1 MIKRVGLLLFCFSL
15 ASCVEY
21 AEPQSYLLPDGFTG
35 AFVVV
40 FNQKEGT
47 PKEYENG
54 RRIYRIPKNGVLF
67 TQFDID
73 YRVFTP
79 ESSKTY
85 YVDSLGKKKDSL
97 LLLIKHSDRNANY
110 ILDSYSGS
118 FYINADY
125 EFNKDSTGYT
135 YYDNSKAD
143 KIPWIYRTIGKISMR
158 DSLRG
163 VGTSFVDKVGE
174 RFSPLK
180 KVEEIPTQ

>member
-1 MIKRVGLLLFCFSL
+1 MIRKVILILCFSL
-15 ASCVEY
+15 VSSCIEY

-54 RRIYRIPKNGVLF
+54 KRIYRIPKNGVLF

-73 YRVFTP
+73 FRVFTP

-85 YVDSLGKKKDSL
+85 YVDSLGRKIDSL
-97 LLLIKHSDRNANY
+97 QNIVMIKNPNNNANY
-110 ILDSYSGS
+110 ILDGYNGGFSIIPESRVQDEVNSDS
-118 FYINADY
+118 FPKVNWL
-125 EFNKDSTGYT
+125 FK
-135 YYDNSKAD
+135 
-143 KIPWIYRTIGKISMR
+143 TIGKASMKK

-163 VGTSFVDKVGE
+163 VA
-174 RFSPLK
+174 RK
-180 KVEEIPTQ
+180 KVELIKKELRNINTSD

>member
-1 MIKRVGLLLFCFSL
+1 MIKRVGLLLFYFSL

-21 AEPQSYLLPDGFTG
+21 AEPQSYLLPNGFTG
-35 AFVVV
+35 AFVIV

-79 ESSKTY
+79 ESAKTY
-85 YVDSLGKKKDSL
+85 YVDSLGRKVDSL
-97 LLLIKHSDRNANY
+97 ELWFKNSNRNNNFLLDGYNGGFSIFPEEGIKNGSGDDFPEV
-110 ILDSYSGS
+110 IWSYQ
-118 FYINADY
+118 
-125 EFNKDSTGYT
+125 
-135 YYDNSKAD
+135 
-143 KIPWIYRTIGKISMR
+143 TIGAISMR

-163 VGTSFVDKVGE
+163 VAN
-174 RFSPLK
+174 K
-180 KVEEIPTQ
+180 KVELIKKELRNINTSD